1 MRRRLNR
8 KRCIVCGNPTAGLSG
23 YVFYESGRTQLAAPF
38 CQEHLEKAPEYATPV
53 FENQAALDIF
63 RQMFPVTYLQD
74 VKGKP
79 LLFFGTRI
87 TAKSNSGC

>member
-8 KRCIVCGNPTAGLSG
+8 KRCIICGKPAAGLSG
-23 YVFYESGRTQLAAPF
+23 YVYYESGRTQLAVPF
-38 CQEHLEKAPEYATPV
+38 CQEHLQKALEYAVPV

-63 RQMFPVTYLQD
+63 KQMFPVTYMQD

-79 LLFFGTRI
+79 ILFFGNHKT
-87 TAKSNSGC
+87 TKLN